1 MFKDLKINFGTL
13 ELDEMDPG
21 KYFFCLLLIS
31 RKEGGSISAYA
42 LKSYTSEHH
51 TYGILVMELMENRL
65 SEHWLN
71 DSRYLGMSRAKN
83 LMKFYA

>member
-21 KYFFCLLLIS
+21 KYFFYLLLIS
-31 RKEGGSISAYA
+31 RVEGSRISAYT

-51 TYGILVMELMENRL
+51 ASGTGILVMELMENR
-65 SEHWLN
+65 
-71 DSRYLGMSRAKN
+71 
-83 LMKFYA
+83 FI